1 MTRPLDFAGC
11 ETTLPPGPAVT
22 AWDATQRAFL
32 AHAAST
38 PTHLAETLRLAPD
51 FALGHA
57 TKGLFCLLLGR
68 AELIATARDCL
79 LAARRAEAR
88 TAPTAREAAHV
99 EALHDWLG
107 GRPSA
112 AAHRLDA
119 MLERQPQDALAMKLV
134 QAIAFML
141 GRPGLMRRSADR
153 LAPLW
158 RGHPAEGYL
167 HGCRAFTLEENGDY
181 ACAIRE
187 GERALAL
194 APDDAWGLHAVAH
207 VHDMTGNAR
216 AGLDWLA
223 GRETAW
229 AHCNNFRFH
238 VWWHIALMHLD
249 LGEAD
254 AALALYDAEVRA
266 EHTDDYRDI
275 ANGASLLMRLEIE
288 GVPVGGRWQEL
299 ADLAETRTG
308 DGCVVFA
315 DLHYLLALIGGG
327 RQAAIETLIG
337 SMAARANPPESEM
350 DHVTR
355 HPGLPAAEGLA
366 AFGEGQHARAFSR
379 LSAARAAMPRIGGSH
394 AQRDVFERLTIEAG
408 LRAGRLDAV
417 GRVLDERSASRGAED
432 GYAARRRA
440 LIARVGER
448 GTDAA

>member
-11 ETTLPPGPAVT
+11 ETTLPSGPAVRS
-22 AWDATQRAFL
+22 WDATQRAFL
-32 AHAAST
+32 AHAATT
-38 PTHLAETLRLAPD
+38 PDHLATTLRLAPD

-57 TKGLFCLLLGR
+57 AKGLFCLLLGK
-68 AELIATARDCL
+68 AELVATARDCL
-79 LAARRAEAR
+79 RAALQAVVR
-88 TAPTAREAAHV
+88 TAPTARERAYV
-99 EALHDWLG
+99 EALADWLG
-107 GRPSA
+107 GRASA

-119 MLERQPQDALAMKLV
+119 MLEHHPQDALAMKLV

-141 GRPGLMRRSADR
+141 GRPGLMRRSVDR

-167 HGCRAFTLEENGDY
+167 HGCRAFTLEESGDY
-181 ACAIRE
+181 TEAIRE

-249 LGEAD
+249 LGESE

-266 EHTDDYRDI
+266 ERTDDYRDI
-275 ANGASLLMRLEIE
+275 ANAASLLVRLEIE
-288 GVPVGGRWQEL
+288 GVPVGSRWQEL
-299 ADLAETRTG
+299 ADLAEARTA

-327 RQAAIETLIG
+327 RQAAIETLLAR
-337 SMAARANPPESEM
+337 MASRARQPESEM

-366 AFGEGQHARAFSR
+366 AFGEGKHVRAFAR
-379 LSAARAAMPRIGGSH
+379 LGAARAALPRIGGSH
-394 AQRDVFERLTIEAG
+394 AQRDVFERLAIEAG

-417 GRVLDERSASRGAED
+417 RRMLDERSASRGAED
-432 GYAARRRA
+432 GYAARRRT
-440 LIARVGER
+440 LIARVAEQ